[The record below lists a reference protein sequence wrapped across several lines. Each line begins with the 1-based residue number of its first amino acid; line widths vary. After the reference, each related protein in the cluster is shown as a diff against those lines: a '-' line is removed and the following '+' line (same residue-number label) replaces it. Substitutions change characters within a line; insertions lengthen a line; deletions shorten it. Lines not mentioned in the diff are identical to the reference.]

1 MMESDQAESL
11 QPASSESMA
20 PVRPPQ
26 KNQALKAL
34 GGMAQTVRERLLK
47 PASSAADGM
56 SVRASLRLAFTIV
69 VAGALVIGVF
79 SLFQMGRLNA
89 STHVIYEQEYTAG
102 QAAEQVR
109 SNILRAS
116 RGQTQLLTA
125 STATEREALSKDI
138 EASLAEVSKKI
149 QIIQGLSTS
158 EESVATAKQL
168 VEAVAKWTKR
178 LREYIK
184 LVREQPLSFMELS
197 PDVAS
202 EDAGLGNETRKVE
215 KIVDSLVA
223 QRGASAEATM
233 LHTGEIYKTSVVWV
247 IGIALLLVAM
257 SIGVGSWVIRRLT
270 RQLGGEPTYAK
281 SIASRIANGDLTME
295 IKLEANDK
303 QSLLYSLHEMQTQL
317 AQTMGEIAES
327 SAQVANASREISMGN
342 LDLSNRT
349 EQQASSLEK
358 TTTNVDQL
366 TAIAKRYADSSTRA
380 AQLSSSASQAA
391 HQGGEVVANVVRTME
406 KISQSTQAIHSNI
419 GAIQSIAFQTNILAL
434 NAAVEAAHAGEQ
446 GRGFAVVAAEVR
458 DLAQRS
464 ATAAKE
470 ISALIENSTLQ
481 VKEGSQLARSAGQT
495 IADMAKTVQQVSSV
509 MEEISGASL
518 EQSEGIEDINRA
530 IAQIEETTQQNAAL
544 VEEAAAAAQ
553 SLDEQAQSLD
563 QLVGRFDL
571 GTSQYR

>member
-1 MMESDQAESL
+1 MEFDPTESS
-11 QPASSESMA
+11 QPAVSDAHTE
-20 PVRPPQ
+20 VRQFP
-26 KNQALKAL
+26 KNNALKAL

-47 PASSAADGM
+47 PASAATDGM
-56 SVRASLRLAFTIV
+56 SVRASLRLAFAIV
-69 VAGALVIGVF
+69 VAGALVIGAF

-89 STHVIYEQEYTAG
+89 STKVIYEKEYIAG

-109 SNILRAS
+109 SNVLRAS
-116 RGQTQLLTA
+116 RAQTQLLTS
-125 STATEREALSKDI
+125 STAGERDALAKDV
-138 EASLAEVSKKI
+138 EGSLAEVDKKI
-149 QIIQGLSTS
+149 ALIQSLATS
-158 EESVATAKQL
+158 DEAIATTKQL
-168 VEAVAKWTKR
+168 VEGLAKWTKR
-178 LREYIK
+178 LREYVK
-184 LVREQPLSFMELS
+184 LVKEQPLSFMELS

-202 EDAGLGNETRKVE
+202 EDAGLVNETRKVE
-215 KIVDSLVA
+215 KFVDALVA
-223 QRGASAEATM
+223 QRGESAQATM
-233 LHTGEIYKTSVVWV
+233 TQAGEIYKTSLIWVVGIV
-247 IGIALLLVAM
+247 LLLIAL
-257 SIGVGSWVIRRLT
+257 SIGVGSWVIARLT
-270 RQLGGEPTYAK
+270 RQLGGEPAYAK
-281 SIASRIANGDLTME
+281 SIASRIADGDLTME
-295 IKLEANDK
+295 IKLANNDTE
-303 QSLLYSLHEMQTQL
+303 SLLYSLHEMQTRL
-317 AQTMGEIAES
+317 AETMGEIADS

-358 TTTNVDQL
+358 TTSNVEQL
-366 TAIAKRYADSSTRA
+366 AAIAKRYADSSTRA
-380 AQLSSSASQAA
+380 AQLSGTASQAA
-391 HQGGEVVANVVRTME
+391 RQGGEVVANVVLTME
-406 KISQSTQAIHSNI
+406 KISQSTSAIHSNI

-470 ISALIENSTLQ
+470 ISALIENSTRQ

-495 IADMAKTVQQVSSV
+495 IADMAKTVEQVSNV

-518 EQSEGIEDINRA
+518 EQSEGIAEMNRA
-530 IAQIEETTQQNAAL
+530 IAQIDETTQQNAAL

-571 GTSQYR
+571 KG

>member
-1 MMESDQAESL
+1 MMESEPAESL
-11 QPASSESMA
+11 QPTLSDSQSEVVFSSKK
-20 PVRPPQ
+20 RT
-26 KNQALKAL
+26 LKAL
-34 GGMAQTVRERLLK
+34 GGMAQTVNEHLLK
-47 PASSAADGM
+47 PAGSRADGM
-56 SVRASLRLAFTIV
+56 TVRASLRLAFAIV

-89 STHVIYEQEYTAG
+89 STSIIYEQEYTAG

-116 RGQTQLLTA
+116 RAQTQLLTA
-125 STATEREALSKDI
+125 STAAERDTLAKDV
-138 EASLAEVSKKI
+138 EGSLAEVGKRI
-149 QIIQGLSTS
+149 EIIQGLSTS
-158 EESVATAKQL
+158 EESIATSKQL
-168 VEAVAKWTKR
+168 VEAIAKWSKR

-184 LVREQPLSFMELS
+184 LVKEQPLSFMEQS

-202 EDAGLGNETRKVE
+202 EDAGLVNETRKVE
-215 KIVDSLVA
+215 KIVDALVA
-223 QRGASAEATM
+223 QRGQSAQATM
-233 LHTGEIYKTSVVWV
+233 QHTAEIYKTSVVWV
-247 IGIALLLVAM
+247 IGIVLLLIAL
-257 SIGVGSWVIRRLT
+257 SIAVGSWVIRRIA
-270 RQLGGEPTYAK
+270 RQLGGEPAYAK
-281 SIASRIANGDLTME
+281 SVASRIANGDLSKQ
-295 IKLEANDK
+295 IKLDANDTE
-303 QSLLYSLHEMQTQL
+303 SLLYSLHEMQTQL
-317 AQTMGEIAES
+317 AQTMGEIADS

-358 TTTNVDQL
+358 TTTNVEQL

-380 AQLSSSASQAA
+380 AQLSSSASLAA
-391 HQGGEVVANVVRTME
+391 HQGGEVVANVVLTME

-470 ISALIENSTLQ
+470 ISALIETSTQQ
-481 VKEGSQLARSAGQT
+481 VKAGSQLARSAGQT
-495 IADMAKTVQQVSSV
+495 IADMAKTVQQVSTV

-571 GTSQYR
+571 RPV

>member
-11 QPASSESMA
+11 QPALSDSMA
-20 PVRPPQ
+20 QVRLPQ
-26 KNQALKAL
+26 INQTLKAL
-34 GGMAQTVRERLLK
+34 GSMAQTVRERLLK
-47 PASSAADGM
+47 SASSAADGM
-56 SVRASLRLAFTIV
+56 SVRASLRLAFAIV
-69 VAGALVIGVF
+69 VAGALVIGMF

-168 VEAVAKWTKR
+168 VEAVAKWSKR

-223 QRGASAEATM
+223 QRGASAESTM

-281 SIASRIANGDLTME
+281 FIASRIANGDLTME
-295 IKLEANDK
+295 IKLEPNDQ

-391 HQGGEVVANVVRTME
+391 RQGGEVVANVVRTME

-464 ATAAKE
+464 AAAAKE
-470 ISALIENSTLQ
+470 ISALIENSTMQ

-495 IADMAKTVQQVSSV
+495 IADMAKTVQQVSTV

-571 GTSQYR
+571 GASQYR

>member
-1 MMESDQAESL
+1 MMEFDPAESS
-11 QPASSESMA
+11 QPALSDSIVE
-20 PVRPPQ
+20 VRLPP
-26 KNQALKAL
+26 KNSAFKAL
-34 GGMAQTVRERLLK
+34 GGMAQTVRERMLK
-47 PASSAADGM
+47 PAGSAADGM
-56 SVRASLRLAFTIV
+56 SVRASLRLAFAV
-69 VAGALVIGVF
+69 VVSGALVIGVF

-89 STHVIYEQEYTAG
+89 STRVIYEKEYTAG

-109 SNILRAS
+109 SNVLRAS
-116 RGQTQLLTA
+116 RAESQLLTA
-125 STATEREALSKDI
+125 STAAERDGLAKDI
-138 EASLAEVSKKI
+138 EGSLTEVGKKI
-149 QIIQGLSTS
+149 ETIQGLATS
-158 EESVATAKQL
+158 EEAVATTKQL
-168 VEAVAKWTKR
+168 VEAIAKWSKR

-184 LVREQPLSFMELS
+184 LVKEQPLSYMEMS

-202 EDAGLGNETRKVE
+202 EDAGLVNETRKVE
-215 KIVDSLVA
+215 KVVDSLVA
-223 QRGASAEATM
+223 QRGKSAEATM
-233 LHTGEIYKTSVVWV
+233 LHTEEIYNTSLIWV
-247 IGIALLLVAM
+247 IAIALLLVLM
-257 SIGVGSWVIRRLT
+257 SIAIGSWVIWRLT
-270 RQLGGEPTYAK
+270 RQLGGEPAYAK
-281 SIASRIANGDLTME
+281 SIASGIASGNLTTD
-295 IKLEANDK
+295 IKLAPNDTS
-303 QSLLYSLHEMQTQL
+303 SLLHSLSEMQTQL

-358 TTTNVDQL
+358 TTTNVEQL

-380 AQLSSSASQAA
+380 AQLSGSASHAA
-391 HQGGEVVANVVRTME
+391 RQGGEVVANVVLTME

-470 ISALIENSTLQ
+470 ISALIENSTAQ

-495 IADMAKTVQQVSSV
+495 IADMAKTVQQVSTV

-571 GTSQYR
+571 GTSSYR

>member
-1 MMESDQAESL
+1 MESEPTESL
-11 QPASSESMA
+11 QPALSEA
-20 PVRPPQ
+20 RAQVRQLP
-26 KNQALKAL
+26 KHQALKAL
-34 GGMAQTVRERLLK
+34 GGIAQTVRERLLK
-47 PASSAADGM
+47 PAGSAADGM
-56 SVRASLRLAFTIV
+56 SVRASLRLAFSIV

-79 SLFQMGRLNA
+79 SLFQMGRLNT
-89 STHVIYEQEYTAG
+89 STRVIYDQEYTAG

-109 SNILRAS
+109 SNLLRAS
-116 RGQTQLLTA
+116 RAQTQLLTA
-125 STATEREALSKDI
+125 STAAERDTLAKDI
-138 EASLAEVSKKI
+138 ETSLAEVDKKI
-149 QIIQGLSTS
+149 ERIQGLSTS
-158 EESVATAKQL
+158 DESVATAKQL
-168 VEAVAKWTKR
+168 VEALAKWTKR
-178 LREYIK
+178 LREYVK
-184 LVREQPLSFMELS
+184 LVKEQPLSFMEQS

-202 EDAGLGNETRKVE
+202 EDAGLLNETRKVE

-223 QRGASAEATM
+223 QRGQSAQATIQ
-233 LHTGEIYKTSVVWV
+233 HAGEIYKTSVVWV

-257 SIGVGSWVIRRLT
+257 SVGVGSWVIARLT
-270 RQLGGEPTYAK
+270 RQLGGEPAYAK
-281 SIASRIANGDLTME
+281 SIASRIADGDLTME
-295 IKLEANDK
+295 IQLADNDT
-303 QSLLYSLHEMQTQL
+303 QSLLYSLHEMQTRL
-317 AQTMGEIAES
+317 AETMGEIADS

-349 EQQASSLEK
+349 EQQATSLEK
-358 TTTNVDQL
+358 TTTNVEQL
-366 TAIAKRYADSSTRA
+366 AAIARRYADSSTRA
-380 AQLSSSASQAA
+380 AQLSGTASQAA
-391 HQGGEVVANVVRTME
+391 RQGGEVVANVVLTME
-406 KISQSTQAIHSNI
+406 KISKSTLAIHSNI

-470 ISALIENSTLQ
+470 ISALIENSTRQ

-495 IADMAKTVQQVSSV
+495 IADMARTVEQVSTV

-518 EQSEGIEDINRA
+518 EQSEGIAEMNRA
-530 IAQIEETTQQNAAL
+530 IAQIDQTTQQNAAL

-571 GTSQYR
+571 KS

>member
-11 QPASSESMA
+11 RPALSETMA
-20 PVRPPQ
+20 QVRLPQ

-47 PASSAADGM
+47 SASSAADGM
-56 SVRASLRLAFTIV
+56 SVRASLRLAFAIV
-69 VAGALVIGVF
+69 VAGALVIGMF

-168 VEAVAKWTKR
+168 VEAVAKWSKR

-281 SIASRIANGDLTME
+281 FIASRIANGDLTME
-295 IKLEANDK
+295 IKLEPNDK

-391 HQGGEVVANVVRTME
+391 RQGGEVVANVVRTME

-464 ATAAKE
+464 AAAAKE
-470 ISALIENSTLQ
+470 ISALIENSTMQ

-495 IADMAKTVQQVSSV
+495 IADMAKTVQQVSTV

-530 IAQIEETTQQNAAL
+530 IAQIEETTQQKAAL

-571 GTSQYR
+571 GASQYR

>member
-11 QPASSESMA
+11 QPALSDSMA
-20 PVRPPQ
+20 QVRLPQ
-26 KNQALKAL
+26 INQTLKAL
-34 GGMAQTVRERLLK
+34 GSMAQTVRERLLK
-47 PASSAADGM
+47 SASSAADGM
-56 SVRASLRLAFTIV
+56 SVRASLRLAFAIV
-69 VAGALVIGVF
+69 VAGALVIGMF

-168 VEAVAKWTKR
+168 VEAVAKWSKR

-223 QRGASAEATM
+223 QRGASAESTM

-281 SIASRIANGDLTME
+281 FIASRIANGDLTME
-295 IKLEANDK
+295 IKLEPNDK

-391 HQGGEVVANVVRTME
+391 RQGGEVVANVVRTME

-446 GRGFAVVAAEVR
+446 GRGFAVVTAEVR

-464 ATAAKE
+464 AAAAKE
-470 ISALIENSTLQ
+470 ISALIENSTMQ

-495 IADMAKTVQQVSSV
+495 IADMAKTVQQVSTV

-571 GTSQYR
+571 GASQYR

>member
-1 MMESDQAESL
+1 MESDPAESL
-11 QPASSESMA
+11 QPTLSDARVQA
-20 PVRPPQ
+20 RLPQ
-26 KNQALKAL
+26 KIQALKAL
-34 GGMAQTVRERLLK
+34 GGVAQTVRERLLK

-56 SVRASLRLAFTIV
+56 SVRSSLRLAFACV
-69 VAGALVIGVF
+69 VVGALAIGVF

-89 STHVIYEQEYTAG
+89 STHIIYEQEYTAG

-125 STATEREALSKDI
+125 TTVSERETLSKDI
-138 EASLAEVSKKI
+138 ESSLAEVGKKI
-149 QIIQGLSTS
+149 ELIQGLSTS
-158 EESVATAKQL
+158 EESLATTKQL
-168 VEAVAKWTKR
+168 VEAIAKWTKR

-184 LVREQPLSFMELS
+184 LVKEQPLSFMELS

-202 EDAGLGNETRKVE
+202 EDAGLVNETRKVE

-223 QRGASAEATM
+223 QRGASAQATM
-233 LHTGEIYKTSVVWV
+233 LHAEQIYNTSVIWV
-247 IGIALLLVAM
+247 IGIALVLVAM
-257 SIGVGSWVIRRLT
+257 SIGVGSWVIWRLT
-270 RQLGGEPTYAK
+270 RQLGGEPAYAK

-295 IKLEANDK
+295 IKLAPKDTE
-303 QSLLYSLHEMQTQL
+303 SLLHSLHDMQTQL

-349 EQQASSLEK
+349 EQQATSLEK
-358 TTTNVDQL
+358 TTTSVEQL
-366 TAIAKRYADSSTRA
+366 TAIAKRYADSSSRA
-380 AQLSSSASQAA
+380 AQLSTSASQAA
-391 HQGGEVVANVVRTME
+391 QQGGEVVANVVLTME
-406 KISQSTQAIHSNI
+406 KISQSTQAIHANI

-446 GRGFAVVAAEVR
+446 GRGFAVVASEVR

-464 ATAAKE
+464 ATAARE
-470 ISALIENSTLQ
+470 ISALIENSTQQ
-481 VKEGSQLARSAGQT
+481 VKDGSQMARSAGQT
-495 IADMAKTVQQVSSV
+495 IANMAKTVQQVSTV
-509 MEEISGASL
+509 MEEISGASV
-518 EQSEGIEDINRA
+518 EQSEGIEGINRA
-530 IAQIEETTQQNAAL
+530 IAQIEESTQQNAAL

-571 GTSQYR
+571 GTTQYR

>member
-1 MMESDQAESL
+1 MMESDPAENL
-11 QPASSESMA
+11 QPLLSDSMA
-20 PVRPPQ
+20 QIRRPQ

-56 SVRASLRLAFTIV
+56 SVRASLRLAFAIV

-89 STHVIYEQEYTAG
+89 STSIIYEQEHAAG
-102 QAAEQVR
+102 LAAEQVR

-116 RGQTQLLTA
+116 RAESQLLTA
-125 STATEREALSKDI
+125 STVAERETLSKDI
-138 EASLAEVSKKI
+138 EVSLAEVGKKI
-149 QIIQGLSTS
+149 EIIQGLSTS
-158 EESVATAKQL
+158 GESVATTKQL
-168 VEAVAKWTKR
+168 VEAIAKWSRR

-184 LVREQPLSFMELS
+184 LVKEQPLSFLELS

-223 QRGASAEATM
+223 QRGASTEATM
-233 LHTGEIYKTSVVWV
+233 LHAAEIYKSSVVWV
-247 IGIALLLVAM
+247 IGIVLLLIGV

-270 RQLGGEPTYAK
+270 RQLGAEPAYAK
-281 SIASRIANGDLTME
+281 SIASRIANGDLTMA
-295 IKLEANDK
+295 IKLAPNDT

-358 TTTNVDQL
+358 TTTNVEQL

-380 AQLSSSASQAA
+380 AQLSGSASQAA
-391 HQGGEVVANVVRTME
+391 YQGGDVVASVVRTME

-470 ISALIENSTLQ
+470 ISALIENSTTQ
-481 VKEGSQLARSAGQT
+481 VKEGSQLARTAGQT
-495 IADMAKTVQQVSSV
+495 IADMAKTVQQVSTV

-563 QLVGRFDL
+563 QLVGRFNL

>member
-1 MMESDQAESL
+1 MESRPTESL
-11 QPASSESMA
+11 QPALSENRA
-20 PVRPPQ
+20 NARQRPTNP
-26 KNQALKAL
+26 ALDAL
-34 GGMAQTVRERLLK
+34 GGVVQTLRARLLN

-56 SVRASLRLAFTIV
+56 SVRASLRLAFAVV

-89 STHVIYEQEYTAG
+89 STGVIYEQEYKAG

-116 RGQTQLLTA
+116 RAQTQLLTS
-125 STATEREALSKDI
+125 STAAERDTLAKDI
-138 EASLAEVSKKI
+138 EGSLAEVGKKI
-149 QIIQGLSTS
+149 DIIQGLSTS
-158 EESVATAKQL
+158 EESVTTAKQL
-168 VEAVAKWTKR
+168 EESIAKWSKR
-178 LREYIK
+178 LREYVK
-184 LVREQPLSFMELS
+184 LVKEQPLSFMELS

-202 EDAGLGNETRKVE
+202 EDAGLLNETRKVE
-215 KIVDSLVA
+215 KFVDDLVA
-223 QRGASAEATM
+223 QRGQSAQATM
-233 LHTGEIYKTSVVWV
+233 LQTKEIYKASVVWV
-247 IGIALLLVAM
+247 IGIVLLLIAVSM
-257 SIGVGSWVIRRLT
+257 GVGSWVIARLT
-270 RQLGGEPTYAK
+270 RQLGGEPAYAK
-281 SIASRIANGDLTME
+281 SIASRIADGDLTME
-295 IKLEANDK
+295 IQLAANDTH
-303 QSLLYSLHEMQTQL
+303 SLLHSLHEMQTRL
-317 AQTMGEIAES
+317 AQTMGEIADS

-349 EQQASSLEK
+349 EQQASSLER
-358 TTTNVDQL
+358 TTTNVEQL
-366 TAIAKRYADSSTRA
+366 ATIAKRYADSSTRA
-380 AQLSSSASQAA
+380 AELSSTASQAA
-391 HQGGEVVANVVRTME
+391 RQGGEVVANVVATME
-406 KISQSTQAIHSNI
+406 KISKSTLAIHSNI

-470 ISALIENSTLQ
+470 ISALIENSTRQ

-495 IADMAKTVQQVSSV
+495 IADMARTVEQVSTV

-518 EQSEGIEDINRA
+518 EQSEGIAEMNRA
-530 IAQIEETTQQNAAL
+530 IAQIDETTQQNAAL

-553 SLDEQAQSLD
+553 SLDEQAQALD

-571 GTSQYR
+571 KT